1 MGHNEGCVTLLK
13 SPRYRLRAFVSTILK
28 RLNKPPF
35 LPQFCSTR
43 ANLYVIH
50 TMAPRPTVIGTQGY
64 RRGLASLSV
73 VKERVLPSPSE
84 CPGQLFSAALSNLT
98 ASRSRQINWLGTC
111 LVGLIRSRCAI
122 SPSSSVSPACAGIL
136 LRALVALRL
145 ASEIPCGTSSRS
157 PLATN
162 HCRKIKNPASS
173 AGYSHPHLGGS
184 TRCSTSF

>member
-1 MGHNEGCVTLLK
+1 MGHQEGCVTLLK

-84 CPGQLFSAALSNLT
+84 CPGRLSYGRPFELDRLAVTPNQLARDLSGGTYAIALRDLAFQLCFPSLRWDFASCLSCLAACFGNPLRNFF
-98 ASRSRQINWLGTC
+98 
-111 LVGLIRSRCAI
+111 
-122 SPSSSVSPACAGIL
+122 SPA
-136 LRALVALRL
+136 
-145 ASEIPCGTSSRS
+145 
-157 PLATN
+157 
-162 HCRKIKNPASS
+162 
-173 AGYSHPHLGGS
+173 
-184 TRCSTSF
+184 TRH